1 MFFFINLHI
10 YLWIHSFIIQQSAM
24 QVQFSNRYGGGG
36 EYQFTFNDTCV
47 SLLRALDDT
56 RPYHQADI

>member
-1 MFFFINLHI
+1 MDSIKIPAL
-10 YLWIHSFIIQQSAM
+10 
-24 QVQFSNRYGGGG
+24 QFS
-36 EYQFTFNDTCV
+36 FNDTRV